1 MILRV
6 SFEEEKED
14 SLLLVRIERIDREL
28 IISCD
33 IVEMRR

>member
-6 SFEEEKED
+6 SFEEEKEN
-14 SLLLVRIERIDREL
+14 SLLLIRIERIDGEL

-33 IVEMRR
+33 IVEM